1 MVPIRDLVST
11 WIMVCVR
18 RRIWV
23 HAPIVTRDNVS
34 MGTKDIASIP
44 IRGRAT
50 SRMLGRVPFVTRA
63 FARTEI
69 RADVSMGMLDRV
81 FTVIR
86 DRVRDMMVRVPSATR
101 VHVPLVM
108 RVIA

>member
-1 MVPIRDLVST
+1 
-11 WIMVCVR
+11 
-18 RRIWV
+18 
-23 HAPIVTRDNVS
+23 
-34 MGTKDIASIP
+34 
-44 IRGRAT
+44 
-50 SRMLGRVPFVTRA
+50 MLGRVPFVTRA